1 MAAVG
6 SIAPVDVVPTADCT
20 STGRMPAAT
29 SATIAS
35 RSATT
40 SIACVTGST
49 AIERTALSPRPLI
62 IAALSSDEWA
72 WVEP

>member
-6 SIAPVDVVPTADCT
+6 STAPVDVVPTADCT

-29 SATIAS
+29 SVAIAS
-35 RSATT
+35 RRAAT
-40 SIACVTGST
+40 SMACVSGST
-49 AIERTALSPRPLI
+49 AIERTAPSPRPLI